1 MSSRCIAERTQK
13 TCQGRVW
20 YVVKNSRNW
29 KTHIHLSMV
38 HGCFCPMV
46 RIWSMLLDYIGLLP
60 NRIRMNPGRSGMRAM
75 KHWHVQREEAGLLCS
90 GASSCT
96 RFRSKVS
103 HVVRER
109 KDQNGSEWYCSCW
122 MYFVSTTWCLFARF
136 CAVIESAVGSPV
148 YAVASNNS
156 CNWQR
161 WPLGSEVNSSGSRE
175 MSCRFNPFRN
185 IDRCTW
191 GIISYLRY
199 LKIMRS
205 GLEQVATCI
214 QQIRRQRCE
223 KRHGLSWKNLVISP
237 FCLPSECAFAN
248 ARTSMGCVIMD
259 PQSIQLGKVLMEC
272 SGSSHFSGAP

>member
-1 MSSRCIAERTQK
+1 MHLWELGSKRESTWKSFKEKSCKTSRSIHTIINVHNMKKQRWKGCIVQGCKRVYEER
-13 TCQGRVW
+13 RIWDV
-20 YVVKNSRNW
+20 YVVTMRCWTHSENLPGKSLVSRKEFSKLKNPHSPI
-29 KTHIHLSMV
+29 HHLSMV

-60 NRIRMNPGRSGMRAM
+60 NRIRMNPVSSRSGMRAM

-122 MYFVSTTWCLFARF
+122 MYFVSSTWCLFARF

-148 YAVASNNS
+148 YAVASNNNS

-161 WPLGSEVNSSGSRE
+161 WPLGSEVGQHQRLWTLLDQGK
-175 MSCRFNPFRN
+175 CRAVLILF
-185 IDRCTW
+185 
-191 GIISYLRY
+191 
-199 LKIMRS
+199 
-205 GLEQVATCI
+205 
-214 QQIRRQRCE
+214 
-223 KRHGLSWKNLVISP
+223 VILIVVHEVS
-237 FCLPSECAFAN
+237 
-248 ARTSMGCVIMD
+248 
-259 PQSIQLGKVLMEC
+259 
-272 SGSSHFSGAP
+272 